1 MHMRMKDGRL
11 SVIRKSNVNA
21 DLESCCLLTLQII
34 FKLTRKC
41 APSVALYRLR
51 VNVTRSEL
59 FSSLKIGNLRRLD
72 RSG

>member
-41 APSVALYRLR
+41 APSVALYRLSELIGF
-51 VNVTRSEL
+51 VTRSEL
-59 FSSLKIGNLRRLD
+59 FLSLQKQLA
-72 RSG
+72 